1 VTSPFGCETTTEFN
15 VIASAPATIDFT
27 ETIDFSD
34 PNNITVTISG
44 IGNYLYQLDDNE
56 PQTSNVFT
64 NVPLG
69 YHTVTVIDL
78 NGCDSTTREVIVI
91 DAPKFMTP
99 NDDGYFDTWHISGV
113 ESIPGTTIFI
123 YDRFGKQI
131 TYLTSTSRGWD
142 GTYNGRKMPATD
154 YWFVA
159 EVVKG
164 GISFKLKGHFALR
177 R

>member
-1 VTSPFGCETTTEFN
+1 MKKTIYLLLLSFFVFVSCSNDEHILEEQSFDQKELKKASENSQGKIYVCHKGNIIN
-15 VIASAPATIDFT
+15 VSINSLKAHIEHGDAIDM
-27 ETIDFSD
+27 D
-34 PNNITVTISG
+34 G
-44 IGNYLYQLDDNE
+44 
-56 PQTSNVFT
+56 
-64 NVPLG
+64 
-69 YHTVTVIDL
+69 
-78 NGCDSTTREVIVI
+78 
-91 DAPKFMTP
+91 
-99 NDDGYFDTWHISGV
+99 DGYFDTWHISGV

-131 TYLTSTSRGWD
+131 TYLTSTSRGWA